1 MNKIAKLSVASLL
14 LTSVSIPVLADNYN
28 IGLSGS
34 YGKFEASGNQTKD
47 GVKKNESGDAEFPF
61 ASIFVEYNKTM
72 SKEWDVAFGLDYI
85 PFSAEIED
93 GSRADTGGD
102 LTGTNGTDAGANKV
116 ANASVAGT
124 KTATLDLK
132 NHKTIYIQPT
142 YNLGNG
148 LALFGKVGYSHAD
161 LEINSRN
168 TATGSSLNKKDDLEG
183 YLVGLGVQKNID
195 KTMFVRF
202 EANYTD
208 YSSVTYTN
216 TSGTQFTAD
225 PELWAAKISIGK
237 SF

>member
-1 MNKIAKLSVASLL
+1 MNKIAKLSAASFLIA
-14 LTSVSIPVLADNYN
+14 SVSIPALADNYN

-34 YGKFEASGNQTKD
+34 YGKFEASGNQVKD
-47 GVKKNESGDAEFPF
+47 GITKNQSGDAEFPF

-85 PFSAEIED
+85 PFSTEIED
-93 GSRADTGGD
+93 RSDSDTDVATGQNV
-102 LTGTNGTDAGANKV
+102 TGTR
-116 ANASVAGT
+116 NA
-124 KTATLDLK
+124 KLDLK
-132 NHKTIYIQPT
+132 NHFTAYIQPS

-148 LALFGKVGYSHAD
+148 LAVFGKVGYSHAD
-161 LEINSRN
+161 LEIK
-168 TATGSSLNKKDDLEG
+168 TAALSNQGTLNKKDDLEG

-208 YSSVTYTN
+208 YDTVTYTN
-216 TSGTQFTAD
+216 SSGTRFTAD
-225 PELWAAKISIGK
+225 PELWTAKISIGK

>member
-14 LTSVSIPVLADNYN
+14 LTSVSIPALADNYN

-85 PFSAEIED
+85 PFSAEID
-93 GSRADTGGD
+93 DRSGADTGGD
-102 LTGTNGTDAGANKV
+102 LTGTTTAADAGPV
-116 ANASVAGT
+116 ANAAVAGR

-161 LEINSRN
+161 LEITSRN

-208 YSSVTYTN
+208 YDSVTYTN
-216 TSGTQFTAD
+216 TSGTKFTAD

>member
-1 MNKIAKLSVASLL
+1 MNKIAKLSAASLL
-14 LTSVSIPVLADNYN
+14 LASVSIPALADNYN
-28 IGLSGS
+28 IGLSGA
-34 YGKFEASGNQTKD
+34 YGNFEASGSQTKD
-47 GVKKNESGDAEFPF
+47 GIKKNQSGDAEFPF

-85 PFSAEIED
+85 PFSTEID
-93 GSRADTGGD
+93 DRSDSDTD
-102 LTGTNGTDAGANKV
+102 IALNQNVTGTRK
-116 ANASVAGT
+116 
-124 KTATLDLK
+124 ATLDLK
-132 NHKTIYIQPT
+132 NHFTAYIQPS

-161 LEINSRN
+161 LEIKSTPLSNQG
-168 TATGSSLNKKDDLEG
+168 TLNKKDDLEG

-208 YSSVTYTN
+208 YDTVTYTN
-216 TSGTQFTAD
+216 SSGTAFSAD
-225 PELWAAKISIGK
+225 PELWTAKISIGK

>member
-34 YGKFEASGNQTKD
+34 YGKFEASGDQTKD

-85 PFSAEIED
+85 PFSAEID
-93 GSRADTGGD
+93 DRSGADVGGD
-102 LTGTNGTDAGANKV
+102 LTGTTDGV
-116 ANASVAGT
+116 ANAARTGNKS
-124 KTATLDLK
+124 ATLDLK
-132 NHKTIYIQPT
+132 NHTTVYVQPT

-148 LALFGKVGYSHAD
+148 LAVFGKVGYSHAD
-161 LEINSRN
+161 LEITSRN
-168 TATGSSLNKKDDLEG
+168 VATGSSLNKKDDLEG

-208 YSSVTYTN
+208 YDSVTYTN
-216 TSGTQFTAD
+216 ATGTRFTAD

>member
-1 MNKIAKLSVASLL
+1 MNKITKLSAATLL
-14 LTSVSIPVLADNYN
+14 LASVSIPALADNYN

-34 YGKFEASGNQTKD
+34 YGSFEASGNQTKD
-47 GVKKNESGDAEFPF
+47 GVTKNASGDSTFPF

-85 PFSAEIED
+85 PLSTEID
-93 GSRADTGGD
+93 ARSDTDTDIATGQNV
-102 LTGTNGTDAGANKV
+102 TGTRN
-116 ANASVAGT
+116 
-124 KTATLDLK
+124 ATLNLK
-132 NHKTIYIQPT
+132 NHYTAYVQPS

-161 LEINSRN
+161 LEIKSTPLSNQG
-168 TATGSSLNKKDDLEG
+168 TLNKKDDLEG
-183 YLVGLGVQKNID
+183 YLVGVGIQKNID

-208 YSSVTYTN
+208 YDTVTYTN
-216 TSGTQFTAD
+216 SSGTKFTAE
-225 PELWAAKISIGK
+225 PELWTAKISIGK

>member
-1 MNKIAKLSVASLL
+1 MNKITKLSAATLL
-14 LTSVSIPVLADNYN
+14 LASVSIPALADNYN

-34 YGKFEASGNQTKD
+34 YGSFEASGNQTKD
-47 GVKKNESGDAEFPF
+47 GVTKNASGDATFPF

-85 PFSAEIED
+85 PLSTEID
-93 GSRADTGGD
+93 SRSDTDTDIATGQNV
-102 LTGTNGTDAGANKV
+102 TGTR
-116 ANASVAGT
+116 NA
-124 KTATLDLK
+124 KLNLK
-132 NHKTIYIQPT
+132 NHYTAYVQPS

-161 LEINSRN
+161 LEIKSTPLSNQG
-168 TATGSSLNKKDDLEG
+168 TLNKKDDLEG
-183 YLVGLGVQKNID
+183 YLVGVGIQKNID

-208 YSSVTYTN
+208 YDTVTYTN
-216 TSGTQFTAD
+216 SSGTKFTAE
-225 PELWAAKISIGK
+225 PELWTAKISIGK

>member
-14 LTSVSIPVLADNYN
+14 LTSVSIPALADNYN

-34 YGKFEASGNQTKD
+34 YGKFEASGDQTKD
-47 GVKKNESGDAEFPF
+47 GVKKNQSGDAEFSF

-85 PFSAEIED
+85 PFSAEID
-93 GSRADTGGD
+93 ARSGADLEGD
-102 LTGTNGTDAGANKV
+102 LTGTVGAANISA
-116 ANASVAGT
+116 ANAAVAGT
-124 KTATLDLK
+124 KSATLDLK
-132 NHKTIYIQPT
+132 NHKTIYVQPT

-161 LEINSRN
+161 LEITSRN

-208 YSSVTYTN
+208 YDSVTYTN
-216 TSGTQFTAD
+216 TSGTSFTAD